1 MGSGYKTLS
10 QRQSVLMKRINLLVV
25 VATVAYAFL
34 DKYLGIIVAPY
45 VYVGFLL
52 FAAINGLLIRYGYV
66 EVAKVFGLLL
76 FNIMIFIIA
85 TSEPFSTGMYLQ
97 YVTAGSVALALY
109 GYEQWKGALFFVL
122 LSLILNVIVFT
133 SEVSFIPWREVDT
146 QQANVFFILN
156 TLIAAVVSVYAFM
169 FYSKT
174 NYESELALKANE
186 KLIKAQNEELLKTN
200 TELDRFVYSASH
212 DLRSPL
218 STLTGLINLSKLE
231 TDDAEKSKY
240 LDLMNERI
248 RAMDTFISEI
258 IDYSRNSRVAVK
270 KESVNAKIFLESIAD
285 DLRYHAGKGRIAI
298 HWEIPEDLAIITDV
312 SRLKIVFSNLIS
324 NAIKYHDP
332 DKEISWIKLK
342 AEAVSQQVLFTVED
356 NGIGINKELKGNI
369 FDMFYRAHEHST
381 GSGLGLYIVKETLAK
396 LNGMIKVESSE
407 GEGSRFL
414 VTLPSAL

>member
-10 QRQSVLMKRINLLVV
+10 QRRSVLMKRINLLVV

>member
-10 QRQSVLMKRINLLVV
+10 QRRSVLMKRINLLVV

-270 KESVNAKIFLESIAD
+270 KESVNAKILLESIAD

-324 NAIKYHDP
+324 NVIKYHDP

>member
-1 MGSGYKTLS
+1 
-10 QRQSVLMKRINLLVV
+10 MKRINLLVV

-270 KESVNAKIFLESIAD
+270 KESVNAKILLESIAD

-324 NAIKYHDP
+324 NVIKYHDP

>member
-1 MGSGYKTLS
+1 
-10 QRQSVLMKRINLLVV
+10 MKHINLLVV

-52 FAAINGLLIRYGYV
+52 FATINGLLIRYGYI
-66 EVAKVFGLLL
+66 EVAKVFGLLV
-76 FNIMIFIIA
+76 FNIMIFVIA

-122 LSLILNVIVFT
+122 LSLTLNVIVFT

-146 QQANVFFILN
+146 QQANVFFVLN

-200 TELDRFVYSASH
+200 AELDRFVYSASH

-270 KESVNAKIFLESIAD
+270 KESVNAKILLESIAD

-324 NAIKYHDP
+324 NVIKYHDP

>member
-10 QRQSVLMKRINLLVV
+10 QRRSVLMKRINLLVV

-200 TELDRFVYSASH
+200 TELDHFVYSASH

>member
-10 QRQSVLMKRINLLVV
+10 QRRSVLMKRINLLVV

-342 AEAVSQQVLFTVED
+342 AEE
-356 NGIGINKELKGNI
+356 IG
-369 FDMFYRAHEHST
+369 RAH
-381 GSGLGLYIVKETLAK
+381 V
-396 LNGMIKVESSE
+396 
-407 GEGSRFL
+407 
-414 VTLPSAL
+414 

>member
-200 TELDRFVYSASH
+200 TELDHFVYSASH